1 MKSVNFKTFN
11 LFFLPACLIFF
22 LHSCSFTKHGCKKLL
37 NEASSKSYDLIIVP
51 GVPLENG
58 KWSKTMKARIYWS
71 KFLFEKGIAKNIM
84 YSGSAVYSPYIEAEI
99 MAIYAEAIG
108 ISKQNIYTET
118 KAEHSTENIYYSY
131 KLAKKLNFGTIAIAS
146 DPFQTKMLRKFTRKR
161 IDAGIDLIP
170 IVYDSLRAM
179 PMDTIA
185 PGLDFQ
191 KAFVK
196 DFISLP
202 ERENFMQ
209 RLRGTWGGDL
219 FSDSLK

>member
-1 MKSVNFKTFN
+1 
-11 LFFLPACLIFF
+11 
-22 LHSCSFTKHGCKKLL
+22 
-37 NEASSKSYDLIIVP
+37 
-51 GVPLENG
+51 
-58 KWSKTMKARIYWS
+58 
-71 KFLFEKGIAKNIM
+71 
-84 YSGSAVYSPYIEAEI
+84 
-99 MAIYAEAIG
+99 
-108 ISKQNIYTET
+108 
-118 KAEHSTENIYYSY
+118 
-131 KLAKKLNFGTIAIAS
+131 
-146 DPFQTKMLRKFTRKR
+146 
-161 IDAGIDLIP
+161 
-170 IVYDSLRAM
+170 M